1 MRTLWVHYQDRGAI
15 GGRLMGNFQWPP
27 TSTFITVEAED
38 LTHTPAN
45 HHHRVSL
52 SLSFSLSPLL
62 LTHMYLLSSH
72 TFSLP
77 LAEGR
82 QAYGSHGS
90 SASSSASSSNH
101 HSSSSH
107 NRHHSDNSNSN
118 NRTNGPFP
126 SFPMGR
132 MRHSSSI
139 SSSSEFTSVSQQQ
152 PARHSAGSDK
162 EPDRVSIRSGR
173 VGNLGVAANLAQS
186 RESFQQAL
194 DNPCEYFID
203 VM

>member
-1 MRTLWVHYQDRGAI
+1 MNNGLKF
-15 GGRLMGNFQWPP
+15 M
-27 TSTFITVEAED
+27 
-38 LTHTPAN
+38 THTHTHTHTLHLPLS
-45 HHHRVSL
+45 HSL
-52 SLSFSLSPLL
+52 YLSPYPSLL
-62 LTHMYLLSSH
+62 HPTIFYSITNSRNNKISFL
-72 TFSLP
+72 FS
-77 LAEGR
+77 AESR

-90 SASSSASSSNH
+90 SASSSASSSNQ

-107 NRHHSDNSNSN
+107 NQRGGHSDNSNGN
-118 NRTNGPFP
+118 NKTNGPHP
-126 SFPMGR
+126 SYPIGR

-139 SSSSEFTSVSQQQ
+139 SSSSEFTSVSQQPVRQ
-152 PARHSAGSDK
+152 NNFSDR
-162 EPDRVSIRSGR
+162 ENDRVSIRSGR

>member
-1 MRTLWVHYQDRGAI
+1 MS
-15 GGRLMGNFQWPP
+15 
-27 TSTFITVEAED
+27 TSITVEAEA
-38 LTHTPAN
+38 LTRTPAN
-45 HHHRVSL
+45 HHLQVSQSL
-52 SLSFSLSPLL
+52 SLSLSLSLIHTL
-62 LTHMYLLSSH
+62 HMHTHSTLTES
-72 TFSLP
+72 
-77 LAEGR
+77 R

-107 NRHHSDNSNSN
+107 HRTHSDNSNTN
-118 NRTNGPFP
+118 NRTNGPLP
-126 SFPMGR
+126 PYPVNR

-152 PARHSAGSDK
+152 PVRHSNSDR

>member
-1 MRTLWVHYQDRGAI
+1 MS
-15 GGRLMGNFQWPP
+15 
-27 TSTFITVEAED
+27 TSRTVEAED
-38 LTHTPAN
+38 LIPTPAAS
-45 HHHRVSL
+45 HHLQVSDSTLSL
-52 SLSFSLSPLL
+52 SLSLFLISFSFPTHSFIPCTPPL
-62 LTHMYLLSSH
+62 TES
-72 TFSLP
+72 
-77 LAEGR
+77 R

-126 SFPMGR
+126 SYPMNR

-152 PARHSAGSDK
+152 PTRHSGSDK

>member
-1 MRTLWVHYQDRGAI
+1 ME
-15 GGRLMGNFQWPP
+15 NFQWPP
-27 TSTFITVEAED
+27 MSTFIIVEAED
-38 LTHTPAN
+38 LTHTPAS
-45 HHHRVSL
+45 HHLQVSGL
-52 SLSFSLSPLL
+52 SLSNPPPSPSLSF
-62 LTHMYLLSSH
+62 H
-72 TFSLP
+72 TFSYLFFS
-77 LAEGR
+77 LTESR

-126 SFPMGR
+126 SYPMNR

-152 PARHSAGSDK
+152 PARHSGSDK

>member
-1 MRTLWVHYQDRGAI
+1 ME
-15 GGRLMGNFQWPP
+15 NFQWLP

-38 LTHTPAN
+38 LTRTPAS
-45 HHHRVSL
+45 HHHQVKPLSL
-52 SLSFSLSPLL
+52 SLSFSLLL
-62 LTHMYLLSSH
+62 NHTYLLLSSH
-72 TFSLP
+72 TFSFP

-152 PARHSAGSDK
+152 PTRHSGGSDK

>member
-1 MRTLWVHYQDRGAI
+1 MAPYEYLHNSGSRGS
-15 GGRLMGNFQWPP
+15 Q
-27 TSTFITVEAED
+27 
-38 LTHTPAN
+38 THSSKSP
-45 HHHRVSL
+45 SPGEC
-52 SLSFSLSPLL
+52 SLSPPPPPPPP
-62 LTHMYLLSSH
+62 SVS
-72 TFSLP
+72 TFSPPHSYVYPHTISVLT
-77 LAEGR
+77 ESR

-126 SFPMGR
+126 SFPMSR

-152 PARHSAGSDK
+152 PLRHSGSDK